1 MARKGE
7 DKLMKIN
14 EKREKNKISNVY
26 QHSVN
31 LNIAPLV
38 LRDFTSLNF
47 AYKHDQYKKKIAEA
61 LFIKSNRSKMKP
73 LRKSFSVC

>member
-1 MARKGE
+1 MARKKE

-14 EKREKNKISNVY
+14 EKREKNKISHVY

-31 LNIAPLV
+31 LNNALV
-38 LRDFTSLNF
+38 VLLDLTSINS
-47 AYKHDQYKKKIAEA
+47 AYKHDQYKKKISEA
-61 LFIKSNRSKMKP
+61 LFMKSKRPKMKP